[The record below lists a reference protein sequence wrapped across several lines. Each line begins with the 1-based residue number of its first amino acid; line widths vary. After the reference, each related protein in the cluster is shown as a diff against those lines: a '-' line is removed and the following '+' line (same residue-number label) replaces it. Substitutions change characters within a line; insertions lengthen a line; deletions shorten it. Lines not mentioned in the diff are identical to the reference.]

1 MIHPALKLQCM
12 AVSETQ
18 NNIVFLRKIKD
29 GASENSY
36 GLHVASL
43 AGVPSQVID
52 RAKQILSKLQETAGE
67 TLSVKIETSLESQK
81 KSVQPV
87 VPGLFS
93 DEELILD
100 EILSCDVENITPIQ
114 ALTLVSR
121 WKKSLSGR

>member
-1 MIHPALKLQCM
+1 M

-52 RAKQILSKLQETAGE
+52 RAKQILSKLQETAGK